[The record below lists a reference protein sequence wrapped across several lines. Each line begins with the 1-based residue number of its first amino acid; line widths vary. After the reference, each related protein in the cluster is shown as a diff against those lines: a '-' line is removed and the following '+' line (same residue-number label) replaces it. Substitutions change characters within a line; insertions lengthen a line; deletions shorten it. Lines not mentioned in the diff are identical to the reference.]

1 MNLSHRTL
9 AALAE
14 IITGDGP
21 RDSAEKLSPY
31 RTLGKITDFFRDFG
45 ERDLHPRSG
54 APSRFAYAKE
64 KLEKFNG
71 TEQMNRIICNAL
83 DFWGEDGLDPQH
95 AGAYLNTFLKRD
107 GYEVVVEERYLRM
120 AGDTAETD
128 PYFVVRLLRSATI
141 ASPSLIKLSEELI
154 TEQVTKARRKIEA
167 GDPAGA
173 IANAYTLVEEFLKL
187 LLRKTGTAYN
197 ENEGDIRAL
206 YKLLAEPLHLAA
218 KNESLETYLKAV
230 LEGLQR
236 QISGLFE
243 LANKASDRHA
253 RKYNPAP
260 HHARLAVNVAFTLC
274 EFLLESYEYTPTSA
288 RIRRPPLPNG
298 AIRILPNG

>member
-1 MNLSHRTL
+1 MNISHRTIT
-9 AALAE
+9 ALAE

-21 RDSAEKLSPY
+21 RGSATKLSPY

-45 ERDLHPRSG
+45 ERDLHPSSG
-54 APSRFAYAKE
+54 APSRFAYTKE

-95 AGAYLNTFLKRD
+95 AGAHLNTFLKRD

-120 AGDTAETD
+120 AGDTAETE
-128 PYFVVRLLRSATI
+128 PYFVVRSLRSAI
-141 ASPSLIKLSEELI
+141 VASPSLIKLSEESI
-154 TEQVTKARRKIEA
+154 TEHIAKARQKIEA
-167 GDPAGA
+167 GDHAGA
-173 IANAYTLVEEFLKL
+173 IASAYTLVEEFLKQ
-187 LLRKTGTAYN
+187 LLRKTGTAFN

-206 YKLLAEPLHLAA
+206 YKLLAEPLHLVP
-218 KNESLETYLKAV
+218 KNDSLESYLKAI

-236 QISGLFE
+236 QIGGLFE

-274 EFLLESYEYTPTSA
+274 EFLLESYEYQQKREERMAS
-288 RIRRPPLPNG
+288 
-298 AIRILPNG
+298 

>member
-1 MNLSHRTL
+1 MNLSSRTIT
-9 AALAE
+9 ALAE

-21 RDSAEKLSPY
+21 RDAATKLSPY

-45 ERDLHPRSG
+45 ERDLHPSSG
-54 APSRFAYAKE
+54 APSRFAYTKE

-71 TEQMNRIICNAL
+71 TEQMNRIICNTL
-83 DFWGEDGLDPQH
+83 DFWGEDGLDPQQ
-95 AGAYLNTFLKRD
+95 AGAHVNTFLRRD

-120 AGDTAETD
+120 AGDHAETE
-128 PYFVVRLLRSATI
+128 PYFVVRLLRSAII
-141 ASPSLIKLSEELI
+141 ASPSLINLSEESI
-154 TEQVTKARRKIEA
+154 TEHVAKAKRKIEA
-167 GDPAGA
+167 GDSAGA
-173 IANAYTLVEEFLKL
+173 IASAYTLVEEFLKL
-187 LLRKTGTAYN
+187 LLRKTGIAFN

-206 YKLLAEPLHLAA
+206 YKLVAEPLHLAP
-218 KNESLETYLKAV
+218 KNDSLESYLKAI

-236 QISGLFE
+236 QIGGLFE

-274 EFLLESYEYTPTSA
+274 EFLLESYEYQQK
-288 RIRRPPLPNG
+288 REERR
-298 AIRILPNG
+298 AS